1 MATIFSTSAASYAAG
16 RPGQRGSFTI
26 TEIDPNRGRGAWEFT
41 GYMTKAPIVT
51 AGYGGWSRV
60 ARPRKKAITEWV
72 GRDSASITIEFMLD
86 ALEDNDGLYVRTQ
99 ERALEHLA
107 GLDRNDPEPP
117 LVRLTSVPEALIPHN
132 EHHADHV
139 KWFVDTLT
147 WNADAKISN
156 NAGNPVRIAGTL
168 VLTQYVA
175 DQRLESL
182 SSAEKRRNSS
192 KKKGSKR
199 KTYTVRQGD
208 TLSKIA
214 ARKDVYGDASKWP
227 RIAKANKI
235 RDPKKLK
242 VGQVLKIP

>member
-1 MATIFSTSAASYAAG
+1 MADFVTEKRQG
-16 RPGQRGSFTI
+16 VPGQRGTFTV
-26 TEIDPNRGRGAWEFT
+26 TELDPARGHAPWTFT
-41 GYMTKAPIVT
+41 AYMTKAPIVT
-51 AGYGGWSRV
+51 SGYGGWSRV

-86 ALEDNDGLYVRTQ
+86 SFDDDDGLFTRTQ

-107 GLDRNDPEPP
+107 GLDEDDPEPP
-117 LVRLTSVPEALIPHN
+117 LISLSSTPEALIPHN
-132 EHHADHV
+132 EHHAGHV
-139 KWFVDTLT
+139 KWFVDTLS
-147 WNADAKISN
+147 WNADIKISN
-156 NAGNPVRIAGTL
+156 RVGNPVRIAGTL

-175 DQRLESL
+175 DHRLESL
-182 SSAEKRRNSS
+182 SAAAKRRKSA

-199 KTYTVRQGD
+199 KTYTVRKGD

-235 RDPKKLK
+235 RDPKSLK
-242 VGQVLKIP
+242 VGRVLKIP